1 MATEGQHTLTYLFHT
16 LSLLK
21 AQISPFAK
29 VSQLHRRMLV
39 KQTNDVWGETE
50 QDSHKSTV

>member
-1 MATEGQHTLTYLFHT
+1 MATEGQHTLTYSFHT

-21 AQISPFAK
+21 TQISPFAK
-29 VSQLHRRMLV
+29 VSQLHRRTLV

-50 QDSHKSTV
+50 RDSHKSTA